1 MWIYVCSL
9 LEMESHVRR
18 LGPRRLVSLV
28 RADEQPPTPPGV
40 RPEHHLRLEIDDIS
54 DPLEGYTLPSEIHV
68 QRLIDFLRAQEPD
81 EALLV
86 HCVAGISR
94 STAAALVALALE
106 TEGRE
111 LEAAQRLREAAPH
124 ALPNRRI
131 IELADHLL
139 DRRGRLLEAREAM
152 GPAELAPLAPLVRL
166 PRRF

>member
-18 LGPRRLVSLV
+18 LAPRRLVSLV
-28 RADEQPPTPPGV
+28 RADEQPPTPAGV
-40 RPEHHLRLEIDDIS
+40 RTEHHLRLEIDDIS
-54 DPLEGYTLPSEIHV
+54 DPLEGHILPSELHV
-68 QRLIDFLRAQEPD
+68 RRLIDFLRAQEPD

-94 STAAALVALALE
+94 STAAALVALALDA
-106 TEGRE
+106 EGRE

-139 DRRGRLLEAREAM
+139 ERRGRLLAAREAM